1 MDAKSTSDDE
11 VRTLFV
17 SGLPIDVKPREI
29 YLLFR
34 GFKGYEGSLLKLTD
48 KQGKPSPVAF
58 VTFESR
64 EEAEEAKASLQ
75 GVRFDPD
82 VSQTLRLEFARSNTK
97 VSKPVNKQAV
107 LTSAPA
113 FYPREPQLMHTDLA
127 AGFLPTPEPNLA
139 YPAPIF
145 NDIMAA
151 AATAQHTAFNHHPTS
166 ILQLQAFPQ
175 HHHPIIPALASP
187 TALHHMANLVG
198 NPPCSTL
205 FVANLG
211 KGSSEQELRDL
222 FADLPGFRRLK
233 MHSKGSSP
241 VCFVEYLDVFTA
253 TNAMQTLRGRNL
265 QSSAEKGGIR
275 IEYAK
280 TKMGEGR
287 VIIDGFGAIPMQI
300 QQ

>member
-1 MDAKSTSDDE
+1 MDTKSTSDDE

-107 LTSAPA
+107 LTSVPT
-113 FYPREPQLMHTDLA
+113 FFPREPQLMHTELAA
-127 AGFLPTPEPNLA
+127 AGFLPGPEPSIA

-145 NDIMAA
+145 SDIM
-151 AATAQHTAFNHHPTS
+151 AATAQHTFNHHPSS

-175 HHHPIIPALASP
+175 HHPIIPALASP
-187 TALHHMANLVG
+187 TSLHHMASLG

-241 VCFVEYLDVFTA
+241 VCFVEYQDIYTA
-253 TNAMQTLRGRNL
+253 THAMNVLRGHII
-265 QSSAEKGGIR
+265 QSSSEKGGIR

-287 VIIDGFGAIPMQI
+287 IDGMVAIPMQY
-300 QQ
+300 

>member
-1 MDAKSTSDDE
+1 MDVKSTSDDE

-107 LTSAPA
+107 LTSAPP
-113 FYPREPQLMHTDLA
+113 FYPREPQLMHADLTA
-127 AGFLPTPEPNLA
+127 AGFLTTPEPSLA
-139 YPAPIF
+139 YPAPFF
-145 NDIMAA
+145 NDIMTA
-151 AATAQHTAFNHHPTS
+151 AATAQHTFNHHPS
-166 ILQLQAFPQ
+166 NILQLQAFPQ
-175 HHHPIIPALASP
+175 HHPIIPALASP
-187 TALHHMANLVG
+187 TALHHLANLE
-198 NPPCSTL
+198 NPPCTTL

-222 FADLPGFRRLK
+222 FANLPGFKRLK

-253 TNAMQTLRGRNL
+253 TNAMHTLRGHIMP
-265 QSSAEKGGIR
+265 SSIEKGGIR
-275 IEYAK
+275 IEYAR
-280 TKMGEGR
+280 TKMGE
-287 VIIDGFGAIPMQI
+287 VHE
-300 QQ
+300 

>member
-1 MDAKSTSDDE
+1 MT
-11 VRTLFV
+11 
-17 SGLPIDVKPREI
+17 
-29 YLLFR
+29 
-34 GFKGYEGSLLKLTD
+34 GSPYKLS
-48 KQGKPSPVAF
+48 KVAF

-107 LTSAPA
+107 LTSAPP
-113 FYPREPQLMHTDLA
+113 FYPREPQLIHTADLAA
-127 AGFLPTPEPNLA
+127 AGFLPTAEPSLA

-145 NDIMAA
+145 NDIMTA
-151 AATAQHTAFNHHPTS
+151 AATAQHTFNHHPAS

-175 HHHPIIPALASP
+175 HHPMLPALASP
-187 TALHHMANLVG
+187 TALHHMASLGNPLG

-222 FADLPGFRRLK
+222 FADTPGFRRLK

-241 VCFVEYLDVFTA
+241 VCFVEYLDVYTA
-253 TNAMQTLRGRNL
+253 TNAMHGLRGRIM

-287 VIIDGFGAIPMQI
+287 IIIDGFGVIPMQ
-300 QQ
+300 Q